1 MKGPRIGL
9 LMVFLLLSTA
19 CSNGAYN
26 SDEAIERGD
35 VVTQAGVENPGPFI
49 EFMKNVEDKNE
60 ATLRITGYTKEG
72 DPIFHDVEYDG
83 KRFDFS
89 YDDSHDQYGGKDR
102 GVTTDTCTEL
112 KQRETPN
119 DEIGFYLTGCSNE
132 KEHPLLE
139 LSKEQWEDR

>member
-1 MKGPRIGL
+1 MRTLIPVIL
-9 LMVFLLLSTA
+9 LIVLSTA

-35 VVTQAGVENPGPFI
+35 VVVQNGVENPGPFI
-49 EFMKNVEDKNE
+49 EFVKNVEGKNE

-83 KRFDFS
+83 SKFAF
-89 YDDSHDQYGGKDR
+89 SHDNSHDKHGGSDR
-102 GVTTDTCTEL
+102 GVTTDSCTEME
-112 KQRETPN
+112 QRETPN
-119 DEIGFYLTGCSNE
+119 DDIGFYVTGCSKE
-132 KEHPLLE
+132 KEHRLLE

>member
-1 MKGPRIGL
+1 MRTFIP
-9 LMVFLLLSTA
+9 VFLFMILSSA

-35 VVTQAGVENPGPFI
+35 VVVQNGVENPGPFI
-49 EFMKNVEDKNE
+49 EFVKNVQDKNE

-83 KRFDFS
+83 SKFGFS
-89 YDDSHDQYGGKDR
+89 YDDSHDKFGGEDI

-112 KQRETPN
+112 EQRETPN
-119 DEIGFYLTGCSNE
+119 DEIGFYLKGCSKE
-132 KEHPLLE
+132 TEHPLLE
-139 LSKEQWEDR
+139 LSKEQWEER